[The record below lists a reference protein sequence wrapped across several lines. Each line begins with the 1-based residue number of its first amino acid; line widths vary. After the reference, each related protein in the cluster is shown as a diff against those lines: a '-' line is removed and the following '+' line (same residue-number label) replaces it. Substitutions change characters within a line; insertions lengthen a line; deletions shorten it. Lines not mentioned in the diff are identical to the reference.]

1 MTDNTEI
8 AALVGS
14 RICHDLISP
23 VGAIGNGLELIGL
36 TGGAAGPELD
46 LISDS
51 VSNASARIRFF
62 RIAFGLC
69 STGQQIG
76 ASEIHSVLDGIAT
89 GARIAFAWTVQ
100 GDVARPALRLA
111 FLALMCAETAMPYG
125 GLVSI
130 SRESAAWSIHATAGK
145 LRIDPPLWAALDQTR
160 APAAVTPA
168 HVQFA
173 LLPLVAQE
181 LERRIS
187 VDIEDT
193 RLALHF

>member
-36 TGGAAGPELD
+36 SGGAAGPELD

-51 VSNASARIRFF
+51 V

-89 GARIAFAWTVQ
+89 GARIAFDWTVQ
-100 GDVARPALRLA
+100 GDVSRPELRLA

-130 SRESAAWSIHATAGK
+130 SRVGAAWSIHATAGK

-173 LLPLVAQE
+173 LMPLVAREQG
-181 LERRIS
+181 RRIS

-193 RLALHF
+193 RLALRF

>member
-36 TGGAAGPELD
+36 SGGAAGPELD

-69 STGQQIG
+69 SAEQRIG
-76 ASEIHSVLDGIAT
+76 APEIHSVLADIAT
-89 GARIAFAWTVQ
+89 GARIAFDWTVQ
-100 GDVARPALRLA
+100 GDVTRPDLRLA
-111 FLALMCAETAMPYG
+111 FLALMCAESAMPYG
-125 GLVSI
+125 GGVEI
-130 SRESAAWSIHATAGK
+130 SREGAAWSIHATAGK

-160 APAAVTPA
+160 APDTVTPA

-173 LLPLVAQE
+173 LMPLVAREQG
-181 LERRIS
+181 RRIS

-193 RLALHF
+193 RLALRF